1 MAVWVTASGRQTR
14 PPLSRSQVIVRA
26 FFTSTGVTA
35 ALAVLLLGTA
45 MLARYI
51 LDRRRLADWDAEW
64 RVTEPRWT
72 NRH

>member
-1 MAVWVTASGRQTR
+1 VAVWVTASGWQTR
-14 PPLSRSQVIVRA
+14 PPLRRCQVIGRA
-26 FFTSTGVTA
+26 FFAAGVTA